1 MLILENWSESFFFFV
16 VLKTFIFY
24 FFILSFPLMSS
35 GYKSSNL
42 QQKACM
48 TFC

>member
-1 MLILENWSESFFFFV
+1 MKQITHFFLEGESPT
-16 VLKTFIFY
+16 LKTFIFY

-35 GYKSSNL
+35 GYKKSNL